1 MEKTKKKSAFKIIL
15 IIALIIIGILLTG
28 KLINDRIINNNTETS
43 LTTRAATIN
52 DISMDLNNDFSL
64 SINYKIT
71 PKKDI
76 TNLEITFKYLDSNKK
91 ALTTKIKQIGNVKEG
106 TQYTVN
112 VSLSEFS
119 LTEIFNINYVEAE
132 VTRGTVSLI

>member
-1 MEKTKKKSAFKIIL
+1 
-15 IIALIIIGILLTG
+15 
-28 KLINDRIINNNTETS
+28 
-43 LTTRAATIN
+43 
-52 DISMDLNNDFSL
+52 MDLNNDFSL

-76 TNLEITFKYLDSNKK
+76 TNLEITFKYLNSNKK
-91 ALTTKIKQIGNVKEG
+91 VLTTKIKQIGNVKEG

>member
-76 TNLEITFKYLDSNKK
+76 TNLEITFKYLNSNKK
-91 ALTTKIKQIGNVKEG
+91 ILTTKIKQIGNVKEG

-119 LTEIFNINYVEAE
+119 LKEIFNINYVEAE

>member
-52 DISMDLNNDFSL
+52 DISMDLKNDFSL

-91 ALTTKIKQIGNVKEG
+91 VLTTKIKQIGNVKEG

>member
-76 TNLEITFKYLDSNKK
+76 TNLEITFKYLNSNKK
-91 ALTTKIKQIGNVKEG
+91 VLTTKIKQIGNVKEG
-106 TQYTVN
+106 TQYTIN

>member
-76 TNLEITFKYLDSNKK
+76 THLEITFKYLDSNKK
-91 ALTTKIKQIGNVKEG
+91 VLTTKIKQIGNVKEG

>member
-76 TNLEITFKYLDSNKK
+76 TNLEITFKYLNSNKK
-91 ALTTKIKQIGNVKEG
+91 VLTTKIKQIGNVKEG

>member
-15 IIALIIIGILLTG
+15 IITLIIIGILLTG

-76 TNLEITFKYLDSNKK
+76 TNLEITFKYLNSNKK
-91 ALTTKIKQIGNVKEG
+91 VLTTKIKQIGNVKKG

>member
-15 IIALIIIGILLTG
+15 IITLIIIGILLTG

-76 TNLEITFKYLDSNKK
+76 TNLEITFKYLNSNKK
-91 ALTTKIKQIGNVKEG
+91 VLTTKIKQIGNVKEG

>member
-91 ALTTKIKQIGNVKEG
+91 VLTTKIKQIGNVKEG

>member
-76 TNLEITFKYLDSNKK
+76 TNLEITFKYLNSNKK
-91 ALTTKIKQIGNVKEG
+91 ILTTKIKQIGNVKEG